1 MNVTNSSMKQAF
13 GVLKVILEKAPELA
27 EGLQAYANCREQGF
41 SITKWNHKCDN
52 DLSKQVSFSECRNS
66 DQINVYWGQP
76 GNFNYQTNVPDDD
89 TYFARRKFFG
99 YEEYEEV
106 ADWIIAY
113 LKGDNDGSN

>member
-13 GVLKVILEKAPELA
+13 GVLKIILEKAPELA
-27 EGLQAYANCREQGF
+27 EGLHTYANCREQGF
-41 SITKWNHKCDN
+41 SIMKLDYSGGEDN
-52 DLSKQVSFSECRNS
+52 CRQVSFSECRNS
-66 DQINVYWGQP
+66 DQITVYWG
-76 GNFNYQTNVPDDD
+76 GTLN
-89 TYFARRKFFG
+89 RRKFFG

>member
-13 GVLKVILEKAPELA
+13 GVLKVILEKTPELA

-41 SITKWNHKCDN
+41 SITKWDFKSGKNK
-52 DLSKQVSFSECRNS
+52 SRQVSFSECRNS
-66 DQINVYWGQP
+66 DQINVYWGSTD
-76 GNFNYQTNVPDDD
+76 NFDYQTNVPDND

-99 YEEYEEV
+99 YEKYEEA

-113 LKGDNDGSN
+113 LEGGSDGSK

>member
-13 GVLKVILEKAPELA
+13 GILKVILEKAPELS

-41 SITKWNHKCDN
+41 SITKWNHSCDN

-66 DQINVYWGQP
+66 DQINVYWGRP

-89 TYFARRKFFG
+89 TYFSRRKYFG
-99 YEEYEEV
+99 YEKYEEA

-113 LKGDNDGSN
+113 LKGDKDGSN

>member
-13 GVLKVILEKAPELA
+13 GVLKIILEKAPELA

-99 YEEYEEV
+99 YEEYV
-106 ADWIIAY
+106 
-113 LKGDNDGSN
+113 LCNHFLR

>member
-1 MNVTNSSMKQAF
+1 M
-13 GVLKVILEKAPELA
+13 A

-52 DLSKQVSFSECRNS
+52 DLSGKFLSPSVVTVIRSMCTGADR
-66 DQINVYWGQP
+66 
-76 GNFNYQTNVPDDD
+76 NFNYQTNVPDDD

-99 YEEYEEV
+99 YEEYEEA

-113 LKGDNDGSN
+113 LKGDLDGSK